1 MMGKTHIF
9 IGTATA
15 LALTLP
21 DSPMKCLT
29 AVAGGALGGMISDT
43 DLDSL
48 KNIKETMYTKS
59 VAGLI
64 VAICFLIDFIFKC
77 GIIEYMKNSD
87 SMVMLVGLVA
97 FIALYFIGAAADH
110 RGFTHSIFALLLYSA
125 AIGAMCYP
133 LALPFAI
140 GFGSHILLDCLNKK
154 PVRVF
159 FPVKKGICFKLCY
172 AAKTANQV
180 FMVVGIISTILLL
193 GFSIVRISI

>member
-15 LALTLP
+15 LAFTLP

-29 AVAGGALGGMISDT
+29 AVMGGALGGMISDT

-59 VAGLI
+59 IAGLI
-64 VAICFLIDFIFKC
+64 AAICLLIDFIFKC
-77 GIIEYMKNSD
+77 GIIEYMKSSD
-87 SMVMLVGLVA
+87 SMIMLAGLVA
-97 FIALYFIGAAADH
+97 FIVLYFIGAAADH

-133 LALPFAI
+133 VALPFAI

-172 AAKTANQV
+172 AAKTANQA
-180 FMVVGIISTILLL
+180 FLVVGIISTILLL